1 MNRIINVI
9 IAVIFL
15 VTSNF
20 GFDTLQVKEVGPGV
34 IYYKI
39 IDSIRPLSID
49 VLKIDLKTKPKSHC
63 PSIKKSK
70 HIVICEKCYVVKS

>member
-49 VLKIDLKTKPKSHC
+49 VLKIDLKNKENDLEVFIPFDTLG
-63 PSIKKSK
+63 
-70 HIVICEKCYVVKS
+70 V